1 MTLDENILTAAMVLS
16 ACLAGGFLRGVTG
29 FGGVAVVL
37 ASLSFFYGPH
47 TAIALTLIV
56 DLIGNLGIV
65 PSAWAESSKP
75 KLKSMLLGTAVGL
88 PLGGIVLVMA
98 DQKYVS
104 LGIYGTIFIL
114 SCLLLAGVRIT
125 RQLTGRE
132 MFYASIPIGTIM
144 GATSIAIP
152 MALLLF
158 SGSDKARTSRA
169 NFVIWVVF
177 AILLVLAI
185 VWFGGQVDTGELW
198 RAVYLAP
205 AYLLGAVAGT
215 RSMGRMNEEL
225 LRKAV
230 LLTLLALG
238 VAGAFAVVRSF

>member
-1 MTLDENILTAAMVLS
+1 MISGDDILAAGLVLVV
-16 ACLAGGFLRGVTG
+16 CFAGGFLRGVTG

-37 ASLSFFYGPH
+37 ASLSFFYGAH

-75 KLKSMLLGTAVGL
+75 KLKAMLLGSAVGI
-88 PLGGIVLVMA
+88 PFGGLILVMA
-98 DQKYVS
+98 DQKYIS

-114 SCLLLAGVRIT
+114 SCVLLAGVRIP

-132 MFYASIPIGTIM
+132 MFYASIPVGTVM

-158 SGSDKARTSRA
+158 SSGDKARASRA

-185 VWFGGQVDTGELW
+185 VWFGGGVDAGELW
-198 RAVYLAP
+198 RTVYLAP
-205 AYLLGAVAGT
+205 AYLLGAIAGT
-215 RSMGRMNEEL
+215 RSMGHMDEEL

-230 LLTLLALG
+230 VLTLLALG
-238 VAGAFAVVRSF
+238 LAGAVAVARSL